1 MRFLF
6 SGYEERDIFSS
17 TLISDF
23 KEKTTLLI
31 LSFIKIQDLCH
42 DFFAT
47 GHIEAIE
54 CCMIV
59 LHRFIKRKLGNY
71 LFDDYIVCQ
80 EIKET
85 LEILKRELINF
96 INSFYEL
103 LTIFFFFPG
112 CYRKSMDFIL
122 DNSKFEEN
130 LTRIKEVFVEDF
142 IKQLEI
148 ILKKSEIYKTSK

>member
-1 MRFLF
+1 MGIGNLNMRFLF

-31 LSFIKIQDLCH
+31 LSFIKIQDLCD
-42 DFFAT
+42 DFFVT

-54 CCMIV
+54 CCMLV
-59 LHRFIKRKLGNY
+59 FHRFIKRKLGNY

-85 LEILKRELINF
+85 FVILKRELINF
-96 INSFYEL
+96 INHFYEL
-103 LTIFFFFPG
+103 LTIFFFFQIATE
-112 CYRKSMDFIL
+112 KVWIL
-122 DNSKFEEN
+122 F
-130 LTRIKEVFVEDF
+130 L
-142 IKQLEI
+142 I
-148 ILKKSEIYKTSK
+148 IQNLKKI